1 VHQPSSYSQALKPQL
16 PEADKETVSV
26 TLSPPVRIFAFA
38 GVLVALGLAVF
49 FFLVGRTAGETAAN
63 TPLVTNE
70 VTTNP
75 STPRTPAARPA
86 RTPRATQLPP
96 SGFPLPVHRALR
108 RNRVVV
114 VVVYMPGASV
124 DAVVRAEARAGARS
138 GGAAY
143 VPMSALSGRLM
154 QPLVAKTGVLP
165 NPAVV
170 VVKRPGVVTATLG
183 VTDRQTVAQA
193 VVQARR

>member
-1 VHQPSSYSQALKPQL
+1 M
-16 PEADKETVSV
+16 SV
-26 TLSPPVRIFAFA
+26 TLSPPIRIFAFV
-38 GVLVALGLAVF
+38 GVLAALGLAVF
-49 FFLVGRTAGETAAN
+49 FFVMGRSAAESTTD
-63 TPLVTNE
+63 TPLVTQP
-70 VTTNP
+70 VTL
-75 STPRTPAARPA
+75 STQPATPATPPA
-86 RTPRATQLPP
+86 KPVRPRADALPP

-114 VVVYMPGASV
+114 VAVYMPGASV
-124 DAVVRAEARAGARS
+124 DAVVRAEAKAGARS

-143 VPMSALSGRLM
+143 VPLSALSGRLM
-154 QPLVAKTGVLP
+154 EPLVAKTGVLP

-193 VVQARR
+193 VVQARK

>member
-1 VHQPSSYSQALKPQL
+1 M
-16 PEADKETVSV
+16 SV

-49 FFLVGRTAGETAAN
+49 FFLVGRTAGETTAN
-63 TPLVTNE
+63 EPLVTNE
-70 VTTNP
+70 VATTP
-75 STPRTPAARPA
+75 STTRTPPARPP

-114 VVVYMPGASV
+114 VAVYMPGASV
-124 DAVVRAEARAGARS
+124 DAVVRAEAKAGARS
-138 GGAAY
+138 GRAAY
-143 VPMSALSGRLM
+143 IPLSALSGRLM
-154 QPLVAKTGVLP
+154 EPLVAKAGVLP

-193 VVQARR
+193 VVQARK